1 MKLSGRPAVK
11 TAGFLLHIFPVD
23 VNIIMTEIEDEN
35 VCYIQHD
42 ELLDTECIH
51 DPELERV
58 ANKLGALITI
68 LHSTTV
74 NPSYLFLTVM
84 RELPLQSIYMK
95 MCTFDTPIQVFGHL
109 LGLYP
114 KLTTSKI
121 VRERARSIMDARKKY
136 NRKKVDRKNPA

>member
-1 MKLSGRPAVK
+1 
-11 TAGFLLHIFPVD
+11 
-23 VNIIMTEIEDEN
+23 MTETEDEN

-58 ANKLGALITI
+58 ANKIGALITI

-74 NPSYLFLTVM
+74 NPSYLFLTLM

-95 MCTFDTPIQVFGHL
+95 MCTFDTSIQVFGHL

-121 VRERARSIMDARKKY
+121 VRERAKAIMDARKKY
-136 NRKKVDRKNPA
+136 NRKKVDKAKPM